1 MKSTSKKRNTQL
13 NHELSSEEI
22 IAIANK
28 AYQEATAVTWRQA
41 EVGRTLT
48 QNDKIALID
57 DKTLVIGADVGSEKH
72 DIRAFDNRGRE
83 FSKKA
88 LEFDNNEA
96 GFEKAKAWIFMIR
109 DEKHMEKVVVGMEPT
124 GHYWFNLAS
133 WLMNAGITVVLVN
146 PHHVKKSKELDDNLN
161 RKTDR
166 KDPKVI
172 AGLVHEGRYSMPYL
186 PEGLYAEL
194 RNLTNLR
201 FMNTEEKTRTMN
213 RIKRWLSIYFPE
225 YTTVFKSVDGVGS
238 LLLLEKAALPED
250 ILKLGASGINQ
261 IWRDAKLRGT
271 GYAKAYQI
279 LTAAEHSIGR
289 TEGLNMARN
298 EILWLTE
305 RLKGLIDWEEK
316 LLAQMEEL
324 STELPFIENI
334 LEIKGLGIRTV
345 TGILAEIGD
354 ITRFTEARQIQKLA
368 GLALVEDSSGK
379 HEGKTIISKRGRK
392 RLRYQLYQAALVL
405 IGQNVEFRQV
415 YEYYITRDRNPL
427 KKMQAL
433 MAVACKLLRILYAM
447 VTKGTKYDPVK
458 MLKDIKRPEKQA
470 A

>member
-1 MKSTSKKRNTQL
+1 MKSTSKKKNTQL
-13 NHELSSEEI
+13 NIELSSEEI
-22 IAIANK
+22 IEIGNRALR
-28 AYQEATAVTWRQA
+28 EATAVTWRQA

-83 FSKKA
+83 FSKKP
-88 LEFDNNEA
+88 LEFENNEA
-96 GFEKAKAWIFMIR
+96 GFEKAKAWILMIR

-133 WLMNAGITVVLVN
+133 WLMNEGITVVLVN

-201 FMNTEEKTRTMN
+201 LMNTEEKTRTMN
-213 RIKRWLSIYFPE
+213 RIRRWLSIYFPE
-225 YTTVFKSVDGVGS
+225 YTTVFKSVDGAGS
-238 LLLLEKAALPED
+238 ILLLEKAALPGD
-250 ILKLGASGINQ
+250 MIKLGASGINQ
-261 IWRDAKLRGT
+261 IWRNAKLRGV

-279 LTAAEHSIGR
+279 LAAAEHSIGR
-289 TEGLNMARN
+289 TEGLAMARN

-305 RLKGLIDWEEK
+305 RLKGLVGWEEK
-316 LLAQMEEL
+316 LLSKLEEL
-324 STELPFIENI
+324 SAQLPCIENI
-334 LEIKGLGIRTV
+334 LEIKGLGLRTV

-354 ITRFTEARQIQKLA
+354 ITRFTEAGQIQKLA

-405 IGQNVEFRQV
+405 IGQNAEFRQV
-415 YEYYITRDRNPL
+415 YEYYITRDKNPL

-447 VTKGTKYDPVK
+447 ITKGVKYDPEK
-458 MLKDIKRPEKQA
+458 MLRDIRRPEKQA